1 MTVYVL
7 RQGLHADWSWFPQHN
22 LSMQFRRIQLSLYP
36 DPCSKD
42 HVSMKRSAAQ
52 VERLQRK
59 FATIHSTLAQQQTQ
73 KPAEPP
79 LSPLRSSVPSSINVA
94 ESFPK
99 VQKSDSVKAWDPAD
113 VRHDKT

>member
-1 MTVYVL
+1 MGCMAET
-7 RQGLHADWSWFPQHN
+7 P
-22 LSMQFRRIQLSLYP
+22 
-36 DPCSKD
+36 
-42 HVSMKRSAAQ
+42 AAQ

-79 LSPLRSSVPSSINVA
+79 ASPLRSSVPSSVNVA

-99 VQKSDSVKAWDPAD
+99 VGRAP
-113 VRHDKT
+113 

>member
-1 MTVYVL
+1 VHDIALVQAQCMET
-7 RQGLHADWSWFPQHN
+7 RSPWS
-22 LSMQFRRIQLSLYP
+22 SLACHERCLAP
-36 DPCSKD
+36 
-42 HVSMKRSAAQ
+42 MQ

-79 LSPLRSSVPSSINVA
+79 LPSPLRSSVPSSINVA

-99 VQKSDSVKAWDPAD
+99 ARSTAGACRWCSISRLHTACIGMKL
-113 VRHDKT
+113 VRGA

>member
-1 MTVYVL
+1 MPGVT
-7 RQGLHADWSWFPQHN
+7 
-22 LSMQFRRIQLSLYP
+22 
-36 DPCSKD
+36 
-42 HVSMKRSAAQ
+42 Q

-79 LSPLRSSVPSSINVA
+79 LPSPLRSSVPSSINVA

-99 VQKSDSVKAWDPAD
+99 ARSTVGACHWLLCHSMSSYCVGHRHSKSKLHTACTGLWSFLGV
-113 VRHDKT
+113 HDRKHWSGLDLLVLLE

>member
-1 MTVYVL
+1 M
-7 RQGLHADWSWFPQHN
+7 
-22 LSMQFRRIQLSLYP
+22 
-36 DPCSKD
+36 
-42 HVSMKRSAAQ
+42 Q

-79 LSPLRSSVPSSINVA
+79 LPSPLRSSVPSSINVA

-99 VQKSDSVKAWDPAD
+99 AGSTVSC
-113 VRHDKT
+113 H